1 MILAAFRTHLAADA
15 TVAGLVGTAIYGD
28 DVPQD
33 AAPPFVALQLISA
46 PRQYVLAGSTGHAR
60 PRVQV
65 DCWAA
70 TKLAAIEI
78 ADAVT
83 AALED
88 VRFSYGGVAVG
99 PSRIVSSRD
108 LESLLQ
114 TLPQMRGRSIDIL
127 TWTSE

>member
-1 MILAAFRTHLAADA
+1 MILAAFRSRLAADA
-15 TVAGLVGTAIYGD
+15 TVAGLVGTAVYGGEA
-28 DVPQD
+28 PQD
-33 AAPPFVALQLISA
+33 ATPPFVTLQLISA
-46 PRQYVLAGSTGHAR
+46 PRQYTLAGSNGHAQ

-70 TKLAAIEI
+70 SLLDAAAL

-88 VRFSYGGVAVG
+88 ARFTYGGAAIG
-99 PSRIVSSRD
+99 PSRVVSSRD

-114 TLPQMRGRSIDIL
+114 TQPQIRGRSIDVL